1 MAFIPGSGR
10 SPGVGNTGAT
20 HSSILAWQISWTEE
34 PTRLYS
40 QWGCRELDVTEHA
53 HTHALA
59 YLRDLLSNCNFCFP
73 IDFYFLF
80 RGDLSIFPL
89 G

>member
-1 MAFIPGSGR
+1 MDFIPGSGR

-40 QWGCRELDVTEHA
+40 PWGCKELDVTEHA
-53 HTHALA
+53 HMRALA
-59 YLRDLLSNCNFCFP
+59 YLSYLLSNCNFCFP